1 MDETPVRG
9 NWSAHMP
16 RPQSKICLKKENTV
30 SERDKYSSLKD
41 CGKISL
47 QRFRPSI
54 ASKKSKIAAA
64 EPTSVYAVDEHASHL
79 GTQFNGRTYN
89 RPETHSPRADCARF
103 MPRFRYLRVPAACA
117 GALSAP
123 RQGGSSSEEP
133 SERERETPRQRGTV
147 NPRCSAA
154 ATARRSRRTKRSA
167 RRQYRQVAGC
177 RTSCVAF
184 PKAT

>member
-1 MDETPVRG
+1 VRG

-103 MPRFRYLRVPAACA
+103 MPRFRYLRLPPACA

-123 RQGGSSSEEP
+123 RQGGVVKWCSPSSPVEP

-147 NPRCSAA
+147 NPLITGSTSDGHQAKC
-154 ATARRSRRTKRSA
+154 TKA
-167 RRQYRQVAGC
+167 LPACTAGC
-177 RTSCVAF
+177 RPASRW
-184 PKAT
+184 

>member
-1 MDETPVRG
+1 VSSQTTNTLFFFEIKFFVFLRVNRKAFFASIEQIFERRSSRQWKDVQAKEYPSSIMDETPVRG

-103 MPRFRYLRVPAACA
+103 MPGHQAKCTKALPAC
-117 GALSAP
+117 
-123 RQGGSSSEEP
+123 
-133 SERERETPRQRGTV
+133 T
-147 NPRCSAA
+147 
-154 ATARRSRRTKRSA
+154 
-167 RRQYRQVAGC
+167 AGC
-177 RTSCVAF
+177 RPASRW
-184 PKAT
+184 

>member
-1 MDETPVRG
+1 MDGTPVRG
-9 NWSAHMP
+9 K
-16 RPQSKICLKKENTV
+16 QSKICLKKENTV

-47 QRFRPSI
+47 QRFRPS

-103 MPRFRYLRVPAACA
+103 MPRFRYLRVPPACA

-123 RQGGSSSEEP
+123 RQGGSQVVLAVKFCRT
-133 SERERETPRQRGTV
+133 ERERERERRLG
-147 NPRCSAA
+147 NAA
-154 ATARRSRRTKRSA
+154 L
-167 RRQYRQVAGC
+167 
-177 RTSCVAF
+177 
-184 PKAT
+184 